1 MDQYNLDYEDEGRV
15 REDRLLLEFGKRLRL
30 HRKQKGLTQQEL
42 GDRAGVSYK
51 YLGEVERGEKNP
63 TVIVILKI
71 AAALGV
77 NPAVLLCLS
86 NKGCLNCHFAL
97 PHIGPIYEILAD
109 KDPKILGKVFR
120 VLKEIFAE

>member
-97 PHIGPIYEILAD
+97 HQIGPIHEILAD
-109 KDPKILGKVFR
+109 KDPKILGKVLR